1 MTPTEA
7 LAQALHEL
15 SREPSEFGGHL
26 CECRSDA
33 ASILAALAEHGM
45 TVARTDDARDGEA
58 LRLLREALPVQGW
71 TLDVV
76 WNHSTHRQ
84 TGGWLAEAWEQRR
97 PGNGGNS
104 GDLRPTIADAADA
117 CRKAIEAAR

>member
-33 ASILAALAEHGM
+33 ASALAALAEHGM

-58 LRLLREALPVQGW
+58 LRLLREALQPHEPYRIGVEPWANPEEPDATVLLIECECHGFP
-71 TLDVV
+71 LDVEPRG
-76 WNHSTHRQ
+76 STF
-84 TGGWLAEAWEQRR
+84 
-97 PGNGGNS
+97 
-104 GDLRPTIADAADA
+104 ADA